1 MKKIYKLLLYGIIV
15 SITSSCTDFLNI
27 SPDANLKE
35 EEVFTDM
42 NNIRAYFNPVYSK
55 MRNGNPLYLSK
66 WGSKWSFEELTDA
79 AENGAG
85 YARSVIN
92 GNWKEGVSILISER
106 RPIFK
111 ESFVSIRICN
121 NVIAN
126 IDRVENAI
134 SEEEIY
140 DLLAQAYFFRGYAYF
155 QLCRMWG
162 GMPYMYEPLA
172 SDDDFDMPRLS
183 AVDTYKAIAADMDL
197 AYENFVKANKVR
209 RDPKPGETGNLSTTY
224 KLNQPNGCAAL
235 ALKSRAL
242 LYAASPLNNNNNDQQ
257 LWIDAAKASL
267 EAIRVAEDNGYIL
280 LPIEQWLDNTY
291 NKKYTN
297 EQIWADSHGKLN
309 FKSEGM
315 TTLLTGPMM
324 NNTGYATGI
333 LPTQNFV
340 DRYEIAPVNGQLAF
354 PMNTEE
360 ERNKAIEAGV
370 YNPQTPYKGL
380 DKRFYHTIFYNM
392 APTVYKK
399 KHQSASIQ
407 NKINMWY
414 QIKTDGTKLESDCI
428 ISDKFKGYAFTG
440 YMQKRLTG
448 DINWTNTGSKE
459 ITDPLFMLSELYLN
473 YAEAANE
480 IGGPEGS
487 VEGGMTSYQALM
499 VIRDRAEQGDVRP
512 EYLIN
517 KDVFRERIKNE
528 RSIELA
534 FIGHYFYDCN
544 RWMDSSKQ
552 RGVTLYGMDVE
563 KLSGN
568 YDITAYP
575 EGYRYTRLPLID
587 TKQMTIWHD
596 AMYRFPFTLNMYYQ
610 FKDFDT
616 SLNPY
621 W

>member
-1 MKKIYKLLLYGIIV
+1 MKKLYKLLLYGIMF

-55 MRNGNPLYLSK
+55 IKNGDHLYISAWDQK
-66 WGSKWSFEELTDA
+66 WNLDELTDA
-79 AENGAG
+79 AENAIGYSRNIKNGVMKKGADT
-85 YARSVIN
+85 
-92 GNWKEGVSILISER
+92 
-106 RPIFK
+106 
-111 ESFVSIRICN
+111 FVSGKRPVLKENFVVIRICN

-155 QLCRMWG
+155 QICRMWG
-162 GMPYMYEPLA
+162 GMPYMYEPLD

-183 AVDTYKAIAADMDL
+183 AADTYKAIAADMDL

-209 RDPKPGETGNLSTTY
+209 RDPKPGETGNLSTSY
-224 KLNQPNGCAAL
+224 KIGQPNGCAAL

-242 LYAASPLNNNNNDQQ
+242 LYAASPLNNENNNQQ

-291 NKKYTN
+291 NKQYTN
-297 EQIWADSHGKLN
+297 EQIWACTQGKVAWNAQLWL
-309 FKSEGM
+309 
-315 TTLLTGPMM
+315 TLLIGPMK
-324 NNTGYATGI
+324 NNTGYAAGI

-340 DRYEIAPVNGQLAF
+340 DRYETAPVDGELAF

-399 KHQSASIQ
+399 KHQPASIL

-414 QIKTDGTKLESDCI
+414 QIKPDGTRLESDCI
-428 ISDKFKGYAFTG
+428 ISNKFKGYAWTG
-440 YMQKRLTG
+440 YIQKRLTG
-448 DINWTNTGSKE
+448 DINWTNSASKYL
-459 ITDPLFMLSELYLN
+459 TDPLFMLSELYLN

-499 VIRDRAEQGDVRP
+499 VIRDRAEQGDVRS
-512 EYLIN
+512 EYLVN

-528 RSIELA
+528 RCIELA
-534 FIGHYFYDCN
+534 FLGHYYYDSN
-544 RWMDSSKQ
+544 RWMDSPKQ
-552 RGVTLYGMDVE
+552 REVPLYGMDVE

-568 YDITAYP
+568 YDKAMYP
-575 EGYRYTRLPLID
+575 EGYRYTRLPIPEN
-587 TKQMTIWHD
+587 KQMNVWHD
-596 AMYRFPFTLNMYYQ
+596 AMYRFPFSLSMYYQ
-610 FKDFDT
+610 FKNFDT